1 MNTLMV
7 TDHTVAR
14 LAQRGIKLTDAQLI
28 TLIGTP
34 VDDGYLVRAREC
46 QEIENSL
53 KKLLE
58 RVRRARGKRLVV
70 SNGRIIVTGY
80 DASGRYQRRMLRK
93 VHESD
98 IY

>member
-1 MNTLMV
+1 MNTLMI
-7 TDHTVAR
+7 TDHAVAR

-34 VDDGYLVRAREC
+34 VDDGYLVRARDC

-70 SNGRIIVTGY
+70 SNGRIVTGY
-80 DASGRYQRRMLRK
+80 HASGRYQRRMLQK

-98 IY
+98 M